1 MRIPKPLNDFTQ
13 ALKVAFHF
21 YLMRM
26 RNVKNELISLQKKWG
41 AARALMFL
49 LTAYYTVTPAS
60 EAFED
65 SLLLIGRGVYEFIK
79 GTFRTAHPL
88 ASDTRMIASEAAGQ
102 G

>member
-21 YLMRM
+21 YLVRM

-49 LTAYYTVTPAS
+49 LTACYTVSPAS
-60 EAFED
+60 ED
-65 SLLLIGRGVYEFIK
+65 SLLLRDRGVYEFIK

>member
-21 YLMRM
+21 YLVR
-26 RNVKNELISLQKKWG
+26 ISLQKKWG

-49 LTAYYTVTPAS
+49 LTAYYTVSPAS
-60 EAFED
+60 EASED
-65 SLLLIGRGVYEFIK
+65 SLLLRGRGVYEFIK
-79 GTFRTAHPL
+79 GAFRTAHPL

>member
-1 MRIPKPLNDFTQ
+1 MRIPKLLNDFTQ

-21 YLMRM
+21 YLVRM

-60 EAFED
+60 EAC
-65 SLLLIGRGVYEFIK
+65 LLLRGRGVYEFIK

>member
-21 YLMRM
+21 YLVRM

-60 EAFED
+60 ED
-65 SLLLIGRGVYEFIK
+65 SLLLRGRGVYEFIK
-79 GTFRTAHPL
+79 GAFRTAHPL